1 MKRVRQAVTCFC
13 LATILC
19 AAASSPAV
27 SGEVSG
33 EAAPAGTLQVHPV
46 KLDLSGLRSMEGW
59 SAQATASPGDPVPLM
74 AQQTQTTQG
83 GGGWSS
89 YSTAKKT
96 WIIVGSIVGA
106 GAIVLALSNHGDSG
120 GGGGY

>member
-1 MKRVRQAVTCFC
+1 MKRIRQLVTCFC
-13 LATILC
+13 LATILS

-27 SGEVSG
+27 SGEATP
-33 EAAPAGTLQVHPV
+33 EAAPAGTLKLHPV
-46 KLDLSGLRSMEGW
+46 KLDLSRLRNMAGW
-59 SAQATASPGDPVPLM
+59 SAPTTASPGAPVPLM
-74 AQQTQTTQG
+74 AQQTQATQG

-96 WIIVGSIVGA
+96 WIIVGSVVGA
-106 GAIVLALSNHGDSG
+106 GAIVLALSNHGGSG